1 MKVLFG
7 ISVLWGALGLNAEVS
22 QPPSVLEAV
31 TVDGPYI
38 NRLAERLRTEHPAVR
53 AARARKDA
61 AVAAADGVRAW
72 EDPRLWI
79 GGMWA
84 SEEMRAN
91 DGDLFYGVEQ
101 ELPVSGKPGLTRKVL
116 EAEVTREQ
124 ANAEFE
130 FQTKRRDLALAL
142 FGAALGRRI
151 IVIGEE
157 DLAWLNQMVATT
169 EGRLRAGEGSLVELL
184 RLQNERDQR
193 AERLRTEKAELDH
206 AHFVL
211 NRQLNQPPE
220 TRWPVLRL
228 PPPAGPVLYSAA
240 LAELALRNE
249 PWLRVL
255 REEVRQAEA
264 AGRLARRQ
272 RIPDLSLGAQ
282 ARNYS
287 GSGEFRQAEFSFGF
301 NVPLGNARKYRRDVE
316 REQARA
322 AAAEADAADYGFR
335 VREEVHRLT
344 IDIDAARR
352 EAVLHQDEVAPRSRQ
367 ALESALA
374 AWTSGRGSFLEV
386 MEARRLLLE
395 SRRIQA
401 EAVAAQYRKLSELV
415 LCCGLGDLEALEM
428 LKP

>member
-1 MKVLFG
+1 
-7 ISVLWGALGLNAEVS
+7 
-22 QPPSVLEAV
+22 
-31 TVDGPYI
+31 
-38 NRLAERLRTEHPAVR
+38 
-53 AARARKDA
+53 
-61 AVAAADGVRAW
+61 
-72 EDPRLWI
+72 
-79 GGMWA
+79 
-84 SEEMRAN
+84 
-91 DGDLFYGVEQ
+91 
-101 ELPVSGKPGLTRKVL
+101 L

-211 NRQLNQPPE
+211 NRQLSQPPE

-287 GSGEFRQAEFSFGF
+287 GSGEFRQAEFSLGF
-301 NVPLGNARKYRRDVE
+301 NIPLGNARKYRRDVE